1 MRLVLRF
8 ILRLAPA
15 LLLCAAMQAAAPES
29 CVPARWNG
37 GPLEAARRS
46 SLDPLFAAVLK
57 EWYGTRS
64 LDLLSGTPINCLL
77 VPWSTQAEP
86 KLEAEHRRI
95 LTSFI
100 REAHGRGI
108 AVVGVLYPGAD
119 PRGAAES
126 AAKANLDGLALEGG
140 AASDG
145 RLLAELRKHWGM
157 RPVIPLG
164 GRDALR
170 AEAGWTIWATEGGV
184 PPRVRITSGDGAVM
198 ATTTSEPWIESN
210 TWLVQA
216 LLAAGGSRPVWLGY
230 TLAEPAIHDSVRAI
244 ADASIAGGRWI
255 VSLDDRLQVGLWRR
269 ETQALAAWQAIS
281 AALRHFEQIQHARPL
296 RPVSVLGIVRDPA
309 FPYPEVAG
317 EYLNLIHRRRIPFT
331 VIERRSLT
339 QGALVGLKAVLAVEL
354 APPSDSERALLEG
367 FAKAG
372 GTLVAGPSWAPLK
385 EGEDEFV
392 TASLGSGELILCR
405 QEICDP
411 DSMAREMVDWIGAG
425 NLPVRVFNA
434 PSGLTR
440 AWRAESGRSV
450 LVHLVN
456 YASSPSERVT
466 VRVQGR
472 FPQVRLMRPGA
483 EAVNLKPDFS
493 GSNTEVRVERLEVVA
508 SLLFEE

>member
-1 MRLVLRF
+1 MRRVLRL

-15 LLLCAAMQAAAPES
+15 FLLCAAMHAAGPENW
-29 CVPARWNG
+29 VPARWNG
-37 GPLEAARRS
+37 GPLETARRGH
-46 SLDPLFAAVLK
+46 LDPSFAAVLK
-57 EWYGTRS
+57 DWYGTRS

-77 VPWSTQAEP
+77 VPWSAGVEP
-86 KLEAEHRRI
+86 KLEAEQQRI
-95 LTSFI
+95 LTSFV
-100 REAHGRGI
+100 REAHTRNI
-108 AVVGVLYPGAD
+108 AVVGVLYPAAE
-119 PRGAAES
+119 PRRAAES
-126 AAKANLDGLALEGG
+126 AGKAKLDGLALAGE

-145 RLLAELRKHWGM
+145 RFLAELRKYWGKK
-157 RPVIPLG
+157 PVIPLG

-170 AEAGWTIWATEGGV
+170 AEADWAVWATKEGV

-216 LLAAGGSRPVWLGY
+216 LLAAGGSRPAWLGY
-230 TLAEPAIHDSVRAI
+230 ALAEPSVQDYVRAI

-255 VSLDDRLQVGLWRR
+255 VSLDDRLQAGLWRR
-269 ETQALAAWQAIS
+269 EAQALAAWQSIS
-281 AALRHFEQIQHARPL
+281 AALRQYEEIQHARPL

-309 FPYPEVAG
+309 FPYPEIAD

-339 QGALVGLKAVLAVEL
+339 HGAIAGLRAVLALEV
-354 APPSDSERALLEG
+354 APPSDSERALLES

-392 TASLGSGELILCR
+392 TAAMGSGELILCR
-405 QEICDP
+405 REICAP
-411 DSMAREMVDWIGAG
+411 EAVAREMVDWIGAG

-434 PSGLTR
+434 PSALLR
-440 AWRAESGRSV
+440 AWRADSGGTV

-466 VRVQGR
+466 VRLQGR
-472 FPQVRLMRPGA
+472 FPTVRLMRPGA

-493 GSNTEVRVERLEVVA
+493 GSGTEVRVERVEVVA